1 VIDLEELLIHR
12 QNQLR
17 GRPEDWIDRFG
28 GWRRR
33 IDWVDV
39 ALLVAPV
46 AMLLMIAGM
55 ALL

>member
-1 VIDLEELLIHR
+1 MIDLEELLTNR
-12 QNQLR
+12 QNLLR